1 MAQTGCRT
9 KGKGSNTYKIGNIY
23 QDCKITCVQ
32 GKHTLML
39 KSMGNI
45 NKLKENEK
53 VDRFNCI
60 MKGKSLDEIEVG

>member
-1 MAQTGCRT
+1 
-9 KGKGSNTYKIGNIY
+9 
-23 QDCKITCVQ
+23 
-32 GKHTLML
+32 
-39 KSMGNI
+39 MGNI